1 MNYPEIPDNSKVRID
16 MPLKYFERIEKK
28 LEVAT
33 SFINNLRDYAIRSN
47 KPNLLKSI
55 DRCLQEIKKI

>member
-1 MNYPEIPDNSKVRID
+1 

-33 SFINNLRDYAIRSN
+33 SFINNLRDYAIKSN